1 MSTPAQ
7 NDTTSRR
14 VIRGGSWSSF
24 VPSWV
29 RAASRDT
36 DDPAVR
42 SNDIGFR
49 VRCAMRGRQ
58 PLKVTP

>member
-1 MSTPAQ
+1 MSTPPK
-7 NDTTSRR
+7 NDTTSCR
-14 VIRGGSWSSF
+14 VIRGGSWGSF

-49 VRCAMRGRQ
+49 TTLSGRVKQ
-58 PLKVTP
+58 